1 MSSLNERLI
10 TDMKEAMKQREAGKI
25 RLSTIRLLR
34 AAQKEAEVARKRE
47 LDDDEI
53 LELIVR
59 EIKKRRD
66 AIPEY
71 EKANRLESI
80 KQLEEEIAVLTN
92 YLPEQMDEDAL
103 KSIIQEAINQTGAG
117 SAKDMGRVMKTLLPR
132 IRGRADSKKV
142 SQMVKEM
149 LRDRKSVV

>member
-149 LRDRKSVV
+149 LS

>member
-1 MSSLNERLI
+1 LSSLNERLI

-149 LRDRKSVV
+149 LS

>member
-10 TDMKEAMKQREAGKI
+10 TDMKEAMRQREAGKI

-34 AAQKEAEVARKRE
+34 AAQREAEVAKKRE

-59 EIKKRRD
+59 EVKKRRD
-66 AIPEY
+66 AIPDY

-103 KSIIQEAINQTGAG
+103 KSIIQEAINQTGAS

-149 LRDRKSVV
+149 LS

>member
-71 EKANRLESI
+71 EKANRLE
-80 KQLEEEIAVLTN
+80 V
-92 YLPEQMDEDAL
+92 
-103 KSIIQEAINQTGAG
+103 
-117 SAKDMGRVMKTLLPR
+117 GRR
-132 IRGRADSKKV
+132 NS
-142 SQMVKEM
+142 S
-149 LRDRKSVV
+149 SH

>member
-10 TDMKEAMKQREAGKI
+10 ADMKEAMKQREAGKI

-47 LDDDEI
+47 LDNDEI
-53 LELIVR
+53 LELIIR
-59 EIKKRRD
+59 EVKKRRD

-71 EKANRLESI
+71 QKANRSESI

-103 KSIIQEAINQTGAG
+103 KSIIQEAINQTGAS
-117 SAKDMGRVMKTLLPR
+117 SAKDMGLVMKTLLPQL
-132 IRGRADSKKV
+132 RGRADSKKV

-149 LRDRKSVV
+149 LS

>member
-1 MSSLNERLI
+1 
-10 TDMKEAMKQREAGKI
+10 
-25 RLSTIRLLR
+25 
-34 AAQKEAEVARKRE
+34 
-47 LDDDEI
+47 
-53 LELIVR
+53 
-59 EIKKRRD
+59 
-66 AIPEY
+66 
-71 EKANRLESI
+71 
-80 KQLEEEIAVLTN
+80 LEEEIAVLTN

-149 LRDRKSVV
+149 LS

>member
-10 TDMKEAMKQREAGKI
+10 ADMKEAMKQREAGKI

-59 EIKKRRD
+59 EVKKRRD

-71 EKANRLESI
+71 QKANRLESI

-103 KSIIQEAINQTGAG
+103 KSIIQEAINQTGAN
-117 SAKDMGRVMKTLLPR
+117 SAKDMGLVMKTLLPQ

-149 LRDRKSVV
+149 LS

>member
-1 MSSLNERLI
+1 LSSLNERLI

-59 EIKKRRD
+59 EIKNEEMPFQNTKR
-66 AIPEY
+66 P
-71 EKANRLESI
+71 
-80 KQLEEEIAVLTN
+80 
-92 YLPEQMDEDAL
+92 
-103 KSIIQEAINQTGAG
+103 TG
-117 SAKDMGRVMKTLLPR
+117 LNP
-132 IRGRADSKKV
+132 
-142 SQMVKEM
+142 
-149 LRDRKSVV
+149 

>member
-1 MSSLNERLI
+1 MSSLNEQLI
-10 TDMKEAMKQREAGKI
+10 ADMKEAMKQREAGKI

-34 AAQKEAEVARKRE
+34 AAQKEAEVARKRD
-47 LDDDEI
+47 LNDDEI
-53 LELIVR
+53 LELIIR
-59 EIKKRRD
+59 EIKKRKD

-103 KSIIQEAINQTGAG
+103 KNMIHEVINQTGAS
-117 SAKDMGRVMKTLLPR
+117 SAKDMGRVMKYLLPQ

-142 SQMVKEM
+142 SQLVKEM
-149 LRDRKSVV
+149 LN

>member
-10 TDMKEAMKQREAGKI
+10 ADMKEAMKQREAGKI

-34 AAQKEAEVARKRE
+34 AAQKEAEVARKRV
-47 LDDDEI
+47 LNDDEI

-59 EIKKRRD
+59 EVKKRKD

-71 EKANRLESI
+71 QKANRPDSI
-80 KQLEEEIAVLTN
+80 KQFEEEIAVLTT

-103 KSIIQEAINQTGAG
+103 KSIIQDIINQTGAS
-117 SAKDMGRVMKTLLPR
+117 SAKDMGRVMQALLPQ
-132 IRGRADSKKV
+132 IRGRADSKAV

-149 LRDRKSVV
+149 LS

>member
-59 EIKKRRD
+59 EIKNEEMPFQNTKR
-66 AIPEY
+66 P
-71 EKANRLESI
+71 
-80 KQLEEEIAVLTN
+80 
-92 YLPEQMDEDAL
+92 
-103 KSIIQEAINQTGAG
+103 TG
-117 SAKDMGRVMKTLLPR
+117 LNP
-132 IRGRADSKKV
+132 
-142 SQMVKEM
+142 
-149 LRDRKSVV
+149 

>member
-1 MSSLNERLI
+1 
-10 TDMKEAMKQREAGKI
+10 MKEAMRQREAGKI

-34 AAQKEAEVARKRE
+34 AAQREAEVAKKRE

-59 EIKKRRD
+59 EVKKRRD
-66 AIPEY
+66 AIPDY

-103 KSIIQEAINQTGAG
+103 KSIIQEAINQTGAS

-149 LRDRKSVV
+149 LS

>member
-10 TDMKEAMKQREAGKI
+10 VDMKEAMKQREAGKI

-59 EIKKRRD
+59 EVKKRRD

-80 KQLEEEIAVLTN
+80 KQLEEEIAVLTD

-103 KSIIQEAINQTGAG
+103 KSIILEAINQTGAS
-117 SAKDMGRVMKTLLPR
+117 SAKDMGRVMQTLLPR

-142 SQMVKEM
+142 SQMVKEW
-149 LRDRKSVV
+149 LS

>member
-1 MSSLNERLI
+1 LSSLNERLI

-53 LELIVR
+53 LELIIR

-149 LRDRKSVV
+149 LS

>member
-1 MSSLNERLI
+1 MPSLNERLI
-10 TDMKEAMKQREAGKI
+10 VDMKEAMKQREAGKI

-59 EIKKRRD
+59 EVKKRRD

-80 KQLEEEIAVLTN
+80 KQLEEEIAVLTD

-103 KSIIQEAINQTGAG
+103 NSIILEVINQTGAN
-117 SAKDMGRVMKTLLPR
+117 SAKDMGRVMQTLLPR

-142 SQMVKEM
+142 SQMVKER
-149 LRDRKSVV
+149 LS

>member
-1 MSSLNERLI
+1 
-10 TDMKEAMKQREAGKI
+10 MKEAMKQREAGKI

-149 LRDRKSVV
+149 LS

>member
-1 MSSLNERLI
+1 
-10 TDMKEAMKQREAGKI
+10 MKEAMKQREAGKI

-34 AAQKEAEVARKRE
+34 AAQKEAEVARKHE

-53 LELIVR
+53 LELIIR
-59 EIKKRRD
+59 EVKKRRD
-66 AIPEY
+66 AIPQY
-71 EKANRLESI
+71 QKAKRLESI
-80 KQLEEEIAVLTN
+80 KQLEEEIAVLQN

-103 KSIIQEAINQTGAG
+103 NNLIQELISQTGAI
-117 SAKDMGRVMKTLLPR
+117 SAKDMGRVMQSLLPQ

-149 LRDRKSVV
+149 LN

>member
-10 TDMKEAMKQREAGKI
+10 ADMKEAMKQREAGKI

-34 AAQKEAEVARKRE
+34 AAQKEAEVARKRD

-53 LELIVR
+53 LELIIR
-59 EIKKRRD
+59 EVKKRRD

-71 EKANRLESI
+71 QKANRLESI

-103 KSIIQEAINQTGAG
+103 KSIIQETINQTGAS
-117 SAKDMGRVMKTLLPR
+117 SAKDMGRVMQSLLPR

-149 LRDRKSVV
+149 LS